1 MSRTLRGFRL
11 LPVAIAFATAG
22 SPDASGQLPTVEKL
36 TEIGCLDCTG
46 PTQFSE
52 IHDVAV
58 SDSGEIVVADRSAP
72 MLRVFDR
79 GGRMLWTGGRSGG
92 GPGEYRYPMRVAIG
106 PNRSL
111 TVVDMRAR
119 RLTRLARDGA
129 VTSTDPILAF
139 PAAASPRGRTGDLA
153 LLMDDFRG
161 PFTIERWAAT
171 SSKSVAHTTIARTPS
186 PVGRGMIQPSM
197 AAAASGALA
206 IGIDPFTYRI
216 VRLDPNGRP
225 LPDITRDIPL
235 ARRSEAEMQELA
247 TRLAAGPQI
256 RSTEQSVS
264 KAPASTPLR
273 SSGTDFTM
281 KPFYPLDGLRYDDA
295 GRLWV
300 LTTRGVDQHAVFDIF
315 ASTGAFAGSVTV
327 PVRVRT
333 FSLAGPYLA
342 TASEDA
348 EGVPRVTLWRVRG

>member
-1 MSRTLRGFRL
+1 MVCSIRGVARL
-11 LPVAIAFATAG
+11 PLAIALAVA
-22 SPDASGQLPTVEKL
+22 ASLEASAQLPTVEKL

-46 PTQFSE
+46 PAQFSE

-72 MLRVFDR
+72 MLRLFDR
-79 GGRMLWTGGRSGG
+79 GGRVLWTGGRSGG

-153 LLMDDFRG
+153 FLMDDFSG
-161 PFTIERWAAT
+161 PFAIERWTAT
-171 SSKSVAHTTIARTPS
+171 SSKSAAHTTVARTPS
-186 PVGRGMIQPSM
+186 PVGRGMVQPSM
-197 AAAASGALA
+197 AAAANGALA

-216 VRLDPNGRP
+216 VRLDPGGRP

-235 ARRSEAEMQELA
+235 ARRSEAEMQELGA
-247 TRLAAGPQI
+247 RLAAGPQI

-264 KAPASTPLR
+264 TAPASTPLR
-273 SSGTDFTM
+273 SSGTDYTM
-281 KPFYPLDGLRYDDA
+281 KPFHPLDGLRYDDS

-300 LTTRGVDQHAVFDIF
+300 LTTRGVDQQAVFDIF
-315 ASTGAFAGSVTV
+315 APTGAFAGSVTV

>member
-1 MSRTLRGFRL
+1 MSHSLRRL
-11 LPVAIAFATAG
+11 ALLAIAVALGPAVSPPARAQLPVV
-22 SPDASGQLPTVEKL
+22 QKL

-46 PTQFSE
+46 PAQFSE

-79 GGRMLWTGGRSGG
+79 TGRVLWTGGRSGG

-106 PNRSL
+106 PDRSL

-119 RLTRLARDGA
+119 RLTRIARDGA

-161 PFTIERWAAT
+161 PFAVERWAAT
-171 SSKSVAHTTIARTPS
+171 SSRSVAHTTIARTPS

-197 AAAASGALA
+197 AAAANGALA

-216 VRLDPNGRP
+216 LRLDPGGRP
-225 LPDITRDIPL
+225 LSDITRDIPL

-264 KAPASTPLR
+264 KAPASAPLR

-281 KPFYPLDGLRYDDA
+281 KPFYPLDGLRYDDG

-300 LTTRGVDQHAVFDIF
+300 LTTRGVDQQAVFDIF
-315 ASTGAFAGSVTV
+315 APTGAFIGNVTV

-333 FSLAGPYLA
+333 FSLAGSYLA

-348 EGVPRVTLWRVRG
+348 EGIPRVTLWRVRG

>member
-1 MSRTLRGFRL
+1 MSHRVHRRALVPMVL
-11 LPVAIAFATAG
+11 AFTMTAA
-22 SPDASGQLPTVEKL
+22 PDASAQLPVVEKL
-36 TEIGCLDCTG
+36 TEIGCLECTG
-46 PTQFSE
+46 PAQFSE

-79 GGRMLWTGGRSGG
+79 TGRVLWTGGRSGG

-111 TVVDMRAR
+111 TIVDMRAR
-119 RLTRLARDGA
+119 RLTRLARDGS
-129 VTSTDPILAF
+129 VTSTDPILTF

-161 PFTIERWAAT
+161 PFAIERWAAT
-171 SSKSVAHTTIARTPS
+171 ASRSMAHATIARTPS

-197 AAAASGALA
+197 AAAPSGALA
-206 IGIDPFTYRI
+206 IGVDPFAYRI
-216 VRLDPNGRP
+216 VRLDPSGRA
-225 LPDITRDIPL
+225 LPDLTRDIPL
-235 ARRSEAEMQELA
+235 ARRTEAEMQELA

-281 KPFYPLDGLRYDDA
+281 KPFYPLDGLRYDDS

-300 LTTRGVDQHAVFDIF
+300 LTTRGVDQQSVFDIF
-315 ASTGAFAGSVTV
+315 GPTGAFAGSVTL

-333 FSLAGPYLA
+333 FSLAGTYLA